1 MFQWLDIMSS
11 KFYVW
16 GEKAKSIPPKAG
28 VYGFYNEEY
37 ELIYVGESLNLKETF
52 QEYLKTNFFQEPC
65 KLATK
70 YYNRQF
76 THDPQKRKKEILEEY
91 KSKYGTYP
99 KCNMIRR
106 DEQKMPTE
114 KTVSPEKGFHF
125 YEEIAKPT
133 GKVAVSLE
141 DFALKLKETPVVSI
155 EFHQKRGD
163 FAKWV
168 QNTFGATTLANAI
181 EKIKT
186 SGEDLRKQL
195 VETITHPEKAALA
208 NCPKCGAAIPPT
220 KTWSITG
227 KAVKTGIRPK
237 LTLGYYKCPL
247 CGKGFRRVLAK
258 EMLKAK

>member
-1 MFQWLDIMSS
+1 MSS

-16 GEKAKSIPPKAG
+16 GEKARSIPMKAG
-28 VYGFYNEEY
+28 VYGFYNGDY

-52 QEYLKTNFFQEPC
+52 EIYLKTNFSQDPC

-76 THDPQKRKKEILEEY
+76 TLNPQKRKKEILEEY
-91 KSKYGTYP
+91 KRKYGTYP
-99 KCNMIRR
+99 RCNTIIRG
-106 DEQKMPTE
+106 EQKMSRE
-114 KTVSPEKGFHF
+114 KTVPPEKGFHF
-125 YEEIAKPT
+125 YEEMAKPT
-133 GKVAVSLE
+133 GTVAISLK
-141 DFALKLKETPVVSI
+141 DFALKLKEIPVISV
-155 EFHQKRGD
+155 EFHQNRGD

-168 QNTFGATTLANAI
+168 QSTFGATSLANAI
-181 EKIKT
+181 ERIKA

-195 VETITHPEKAALA
+195 LETITKPEKAALA

-247 CGKGFRRVLAK
+247 CGKGFRKVLAK
-258 EMLKAK
+258 EIIEAK